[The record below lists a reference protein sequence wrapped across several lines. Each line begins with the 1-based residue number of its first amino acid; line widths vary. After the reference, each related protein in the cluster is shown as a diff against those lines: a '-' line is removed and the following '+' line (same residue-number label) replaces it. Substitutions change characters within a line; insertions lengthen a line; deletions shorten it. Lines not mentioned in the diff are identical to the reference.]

1 MIPSI
6 ISLNSFLII
15 SFEVVEK
22 DSSLISPSLLKLT
35 LAASFTLSFDD
46 FVFPSSISSLDK
58 RRTYAL
64 IVSVSLFTSYISNN
78 ISLFIVFVFDSLSS
92 LLPFLLKLNF
102 VFVSSVRV
110 VLNIFDEML

>member
-58 RRTYAL
+58 RSTYAL
-64 IVSVSLFTSYISNN
+64 IKSLFISYISNN
-78 ISLFIVFVFDSLSS
+78 ISLFIVFVFDSSSS

-110 VLNIFDEML
+110 VLNIFDEMF